1 MSFDRQVES
10 ETRGLD
16 LRVFF
21 LRSWSVNLSELAM
34 RFRRTIGIILAAVT
48 LALTFPVR
56 AADDPRYSA
65 EYQACA
71 KGSTVDIEQC
81 VGRLTKVWDQRL
93 NAAYQSII
101 KGNRNAYKMR
111 IAQRLWVQFRNANCR
126 YYGAGEGTIRRLE
139 FAECMRSATAHRAL
153 ELEDLLKGLGG

>member
-1 MSFDRQVES
+1 MPHRRLLGATIVVCVL
-10 ETRGLD
+10 TG
-16 LRVFF
+16 VP
-21 LRSWSVNLSELAM
+21 LAH
-34 RFRRTIGIILAAVT
+34 
-48 LALTFPVR
+48 
-56 AADDPRYSA
+56 AADDARYST

-81 VGRLTKVWDQRL
+81 VGRLTKAWDQRL
-93 NAAYQSII
+93 NAAYQKLI

-139 FAECMRSATAHRAL
+139 FAECMRSATAQRAL
-153 ELEDLLKGLGG
+153 ELEDLLKGPGG

>member
-1 MSFDRQVES
+1 MQHGRIVWVIVA
-10 ETRGLD
+10 TG
-16 LRVFF
+16 
-21 LRSWSVNLSELAM
+21 
-34 RFRRTIGIILAAVT
+34 ILAGTSWAY
-48 LALTFPVR
+48 
-56 AADDPRYSA
+56 AADDARYSA
-65 EYQACA
+65 EYQTCA
-71 KGSTVDIEQC
+71 NGSTIDIEQC

-93 NAAYQSII
+93 NAAYQKLI

-153 ELEDLLKGLGG
+153 ELEDLLKGPGG

>member
-1 MSFDRQVES
+1 MRHRRLLGGVVVA
-10 ETRGLD
+10 G
-16 LRVFF
+16 V
-21 LRSWSVNLSELAM
+21 LAGM
-34 RFRRTIGIILAAVT
+34 APAH
-48 LALTFPVR
+48 
-56 AADDPRYSA
+56 AADDARYCA
-65 EYQACA
+65 EYRTCA

-81 VGRLTKVWDQRL
+81 VGRLTKAWDQRL
-93 NAAYQSII
+93 NAAYQKII

-153 ELEDLLKGLGG
+153 ELEDILKGPRG

>member
-1 MSFDRQVES
+1 MRHRRLLGGVVVA
-10 ETRGLD
+10 G
-16 LRVFF
+16 V
-21 LRSWSVNLSELAM
+21 LAGM
-34 RFRRTIGIILAAVT
+34 APAH
-48 LALTFPVR
+48 
-56 AADDPRYSA
+56 AADDARYSA
-65 EYQACA
+65 EYRTCA

-81 VGRLTKVWDQRL
+81 VGRLTKAWDQRL
-93 NAAYQSII
+93 NAAYQKII

-153 ELEDLLKGLGG
+153 ELEDILKGPRG

>member
-1 MSFDRQVES
+1 MPHRRLLGATIVVCVL
-10 ETRGLD
+10 TG
-16 LRVFF
+16 VP
-21 LRSWSVNLSELAM
+21 LAH
-34 RFRRTIGIILAAVT
+34 
-48 LALTFPVR
+48 

-81 VGRLTKVWDQRL
+81 VGRLTKAWDQRL
-93 NAAYQSII
+93 NAAYQKLI

-139 FAECMRSATAHRAL
+139 FAECMRSATAQRAL